1 MGFFNWFSKKEE
13 KNKTTTS
20 QNIEEKYQNI
30 LTQLEKHKKTA
41 YLPVVENN
49 PNSFSTHSGSSEK

>member
-13 KNKTTTS
+13 NNKTTTS

-30 LTQLEKHKKTA
+30 LTQLEKHKK
-41 YLPVVENN
+41 
-49 PNSFSTHSGSSEK
+49 NSLSSRCRKQS